1 MESRSSEDGGSSIE
15 GESVS
20 MDTDEAVTTSHALA
34 KGRPYPAHVA
44 QILESLYKNG
54 MTGWGRRHS
63 ANLEQAVKSTGLDLS
78 QVKVIM

>member
-1 MESRSSEDGGSSIE
+1 MKMKAVVLRVKVCQWTQMRLSLRVTHLLKDVPIQ
-15 GESVS
+15 S
-20 MDTDEAVTTSHALA
+20 ML
-34 KGRPYPAHVA
+34 A